1 MKTVMSVMLAAV
13 FALSMVPLHTSA
25 ATASQPVA
33 DTLSSRGDGADNR
46 QCRMMEKQGKK
57 LPGFCRP

>member
-13 FALSMVPLHTSA
+13 FALSMVPLHTNA
-25 ATASQPVA
+25 ATASQPFA
-33 DTLSSRGDGADNR
+33 DTYSSRGDGIDNR
-46 QCRMMEKQGKK
+46 TCKMMKKQGKK